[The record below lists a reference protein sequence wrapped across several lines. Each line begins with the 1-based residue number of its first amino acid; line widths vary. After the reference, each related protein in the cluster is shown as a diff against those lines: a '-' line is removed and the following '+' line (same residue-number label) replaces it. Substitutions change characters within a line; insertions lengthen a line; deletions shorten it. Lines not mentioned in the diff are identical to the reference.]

1 MEVFFYDWQLIT
13 ECMYSRYQV
22 LMLGVCRE
30 ALDQREVCINPL
42 REEIRNT
49 GLTEKEFYEKHNMCL
64 VVADSK
70 EAVIEMKVCV
80 CVCVYLHCIVLYYI
94 VLIIDSMHYHTIP
107 SHHDYSHHHY
117 HYSLPGTIH
126 LKSEK

>member
-80 CVCVYLHCIVLYYI
+80 CVCVYLHCIVLYC
-94 VLIIDSMHYHTIP
+94 IIL
-107 SHHDYSHHHY
+107 
-117 HYSLPGTIH
+117 YSLSILCIITLYPHTTTTLTTTTITVC
-126 LKSEK
+126 LERSI